1 MDCVQELTKSVEV
14 LRQDSEDSSAALRE
28 AQAALEDR
36 HASAA
41 QRESAL
47 EAETAE
53 LKARNSQLAT
63 QAEAAHSECCR
74 YSFTRQVTQGSIHHA
89 QDICSVVCLAPSGF
103 SRGHSL
109 GFTDSKHEVMLCR
122 LEAALLTQQL
132 RTEELHQE
140 LQESQ
145 ATQEGLQEACAAA
158 QSAVGAAQASKAS
171 LEAQK
176 AELQAE
182 GHRLQAENAQLLSR
196 LQAMD
201 GSRDRSVQDAENRLV
216 DVQVCPDLLSQAFC
230 VSPHSM
236 QGKIRADLQHA

>member
-1 MDCVQELTKSVEV
+1 MAAAMVRQLGCVQELTKSAEG
-14 LRQDSEDSSAALRE
+14 LRQDSEASGAVVRE

-47 EAETAE
+47 RAQTADLE
-53 LKARNSQLAT
+53 ARNGQLVA

-74 YSFTRQVTQGSIHHA
+74 YRGIRREVQGSIHHA
-89 QDICSVVCLAPSGF
+89 QDADCVVCMVCPALS
-103 SRGHSL
+103 SLSQDHSL
-109 GFTDSKHEVMLCR
+109 SFTESEHEAMMCR

-132 RTEELHQE
+132 RTEELQQE
-140 LQESQ
+140 LQEGC
-145 ATQEGLQEACAAA
+145 AKQEGLREACAAA
-158 QSAVGAAQASKAS
+158 ESAVGAAQASQAS

-182 GHRLQAENAQLLSR
+182 GQRLQAEAAELLSR

-201 GSRDRSVQDAENRLV
+201 GRSDRSVQDAENRLV
-216 DVQVCPDLLSQAFC
+216 DVQVCPEWLAQA
-230 VSPHSM
+230 
-236 QGKIRADLQHA
+236 L